1 MAKLLRKLTVV
12 AGAAGAARQYVKKNP
27 DKVNRVAEQAGRFIN
42 KRTKGKYHGK
52 VDDAIRKVQTATDKV
67 ARS

>member
-27 DKVNRVAEQAGRFIN
+27 DKVNRIAEQAGRFID
-42 KRTKGKYHGK
+42 KQTKGKYNGK
-52 VDDAIRKVQTATDKV
+52 IDTAVRKVKTATGK
-67 ARS
+67 AATS

>member
-27 DKVNRVAEQAGRFIN
+27 DKVNRIAEQAGRFIN
-42 KRTKGKYHGK
+42 KQTKGKYHGK
-52 VDDAIRKVQTATDKV
+52 IDNAVRKVQTATDK
-67 ARS
+67 AASS